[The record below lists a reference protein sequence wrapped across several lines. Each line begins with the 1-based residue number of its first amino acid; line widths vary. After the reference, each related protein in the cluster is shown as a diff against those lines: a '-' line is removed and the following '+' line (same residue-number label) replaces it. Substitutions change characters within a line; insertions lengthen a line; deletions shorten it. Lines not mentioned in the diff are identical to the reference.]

1 MPVLTAPAIDFLT
14 TNDVADL
21 IATSSRHVRQMR
33 VNGTGP
39 AFVSIGPRTV
49 RYERPAVDAWLQAKG
64 LGQKP
69 EFEPP
74 EPALGAGVAEAPPCL
89 FDDLADSVQ
98 RVVAKAPPLTPEQRE
113 RLAVIL
119 GGASR

>member
-1 MPVLTAPAIDFLT
+1 MTVLNAPAIDFIT

-33 VNGTGP
+33 VDGTGP
-39 AFVSIGPRTV
+39 AFVIIGPRTV

-64 LGQKP
+64 LNQKP
-69 EFEPP
+69 AFKPQERVLGMGLAET
-74 EPALGAGVAEAPPCL
+74 PAYP
-89 FDDLADSVQ
+89 FDDLADAVQ
-98 RVVAKAPPLTPEQRE
+98 RVVAAAPPLTSEQRE

-119 GGASR
+119 GGAA